1 MYVQSFIF
9 TITSTVTMILFFYNT
24 FLKKNINHYKIKSDN
39 QRKYL
44 NIHNVNKFRNIL
56 FDYCN
61 SLDLSELKYEI
72 EKNDFNYINKLL
84 QIKNQIDIYY
94 HHNNIKYYNKLDK
107 NDSDTESSNGL
118 DESYILNKQKITSDS
133 DNSDNDFDSDSTDI
147 TEVNDTNLDNNNLD
161 NKEIENIEN
170 NTDIYNINTDR
181 DDIDNTDRD
190 DIDNTEFENI
200 KKELAKLLNN

>member
-1 MYVQSFIF
+1 
-9 TITSTVTMILFFYNT
+9 MILFFYNT

-84 QIKNQIDIYY
+84 QIKNFLIR
-94 HHNNIKYYNKLDK
+94 IK
-107 NDSDTESSNGL
+107 
-118 DESYILNKQKITSDS
+118 ILGIV
-133 DNSDNDFDSDSTDI
+133 
-147 TEVNDTNLDNNNLD
+147 E
-161 NKEIENIEN
+161 
-170 NTDIYNINTDR
+170 
-181 DDIDNTDRD
+181 
-190 DIDNTEFENI
+190 
-200 KKELAKLLNN
+200 